1 MSALDWIH
9 THSRLRRQAGLK
21 RAITARPWDGTVMDL
36 AGNDY
41 LGLAR
46 HPKIIEAAVAATR
59 RWGVGSTGS
68 RIVTGTTDLHQELE
82 ATLADF
88 VGAEAAVVFSSGYMA
103 NIGAVTSLAP
113 DGTHI
118 VSDRLNHASLIDAI
132 RLTRRPTQIYTH
144 GSHIAAGHG
153 LAAVAPAPALV
164 VTDALFSVDGDLA
177 PLAELHRLAEE
188 HPAAIIVDEAH
199 SIGVLGPRGRG
210 LSASLGLQRNTDLVM
225 TATLSKALG
234 SQGGVVLGSRDVVE
248 HVLDSSRTFLFDT
261 GLNPPAVGGALAA
274 LRLIAEEPEL
284 VGQLRQRAL
293 QIHQALLEV
302 GFAPSEPN
310 GAVQSVAMPTPHVAV
325 AVQKWFM
332 TRGIHVGCFRPPSV
346 PDGISR
352 LRFTARA
359 DLTDMDIDRLRKA
372 LAAVVTEFPMGAT
385 LPLVSSTMRRR

>member
-9 THSRLRRQAGLK
+9 NHSRLRRQAGLK

-46 HPKIIEAAVAATR
+46 DPQVVEAAVAATR

-82 ATLADF
+82 ATLASF
-88 VGAEAAVVFSSGYMA
+88 VGTEAAVVFSSGYMA

-144 GSHIAAGHG
+144 ASHVAAGHG
-153 LAAVAPAPALV
+153 LAAVAPSPALL

-177 PLAELHRLAEE
+177 PLEQLHALAAA
-188 HPAAIIVDEAH
+188 HPAAVIVDEAH
-199 SIGVLGPRGRG
+199 TLGVMGTRGQG
-210 LSASLGLQRNTDLVM
+210 LAASMGLQGDGDVVL

-261 GLNPPAVGGALAA
+261 GLNPSAVGGALAA
-274 LRLIAEEPEL
+274 LRLIAAEPER
-284 VGQLRQRAL
+284 VNALRMRAR
-293 QIHQALLEV
+293 QIHEALVEV
-302 GFAPSEPN
+302 GFSPSEPH

-325 AVQKWFM
+325 AVQKWFL

-359 DLTDMDIDRLRKA
+359 DLSDTDIDRLRKA
-372 LAAVVTEFPMGAT
+372 LHAVCTEFPMGST
-385 LPLVSSTMRRR
+385 LPLLSSSMR